1 MVKPGNSDPAIQTLF
16 QLALK
21 QQAVGEQTNRL
32 IQSMLD
38 DIRGVQQSGEKL
50 AILANRIET
59 IERSC
64 GECKGSTLAQV
75 RELDLKREAN
85 KDRISQVEQSCL
97 QQVSALRSEL
107 HRGLQ
112 QADEQ
117 LRNKLDSSVGTVERV
132 ISELREKVAFNAG
145 KFGGIVAL
153 VISIVAMLLQY
164 VLSHPSSKP

>member
-32 IQSMLD
+32 MQSMLD

-64 GECKGSTLAQV
+64 GECKGSMLAQV

-85 KDRISQVEQSCL
+85 KDRISQVEQSYL

-107 HRGLQ
+107 HRELQ